1 MNKEKISIEI
11 RRILNKYDP
20 VGLIMDDLNPDEY
33 DPEINKILE
42 ALDSNMTENDLAEEI
57 YNIFVEFFDDK
68 IAGNKDIY
76 KKVAKEV
83 LEIFVK
89 K

>member
-1 MNKEKISIEI
+1 MNKEKISIDI
-11 RRILNKYDP
+11 RKILNKYDP
-20 VGLIMDDLNPDEY
+20 IGLIMDDLNPDEY

-42 ALDSNMTENDLAEEI
+42 VLDSNMTENDLVEEI

-68 IAGNKDIY
+68 MVRNKNIY
-76 KKVAKEV
+76 KEIAKEI
-83 LEIFVK
+83 LKIFDK